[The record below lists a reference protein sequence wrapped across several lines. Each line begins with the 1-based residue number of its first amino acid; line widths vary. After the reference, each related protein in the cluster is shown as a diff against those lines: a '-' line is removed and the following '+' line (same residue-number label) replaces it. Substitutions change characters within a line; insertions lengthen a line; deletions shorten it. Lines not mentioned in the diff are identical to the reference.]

1 MTGKL
6 TVKQQRF
13 LEFYLGAE
21 PELAGN
27 ATKSYMA
34 VYGCSE
40 KCAGASG
47 PRLLENVRIK
57 EAIAKHQERV
67 QEKIDVTAE
76 TVLRDAI
83 RFRDIAF
90 GDLPGIYEH
99 MVKDSETGEHKR
111 ITDQLCQFNPQAL
124 GKALELIGRNR
135 MVQAFRENVEHT
147 HTHRLELA
155 LAAKQKQVESRAA
168 ARPIIEGKVIET
180 EDTGGNAQAIEKA
193 ALKRKLEL
201 VE

>member
-1 MTGKL
+1 MYTMMTGKL

-13 LEFYLGAE
+13 LEFYLGMG
-21 PELAGN
+21 PELVGN

-34 VYGCSE
+34 AYGCSE

-57 EAIAKHQERV
+57 EAIAKHQERG

-135 MVQAFRENVEHT
+135 VVQAFKENIEHT
-147 HTHRLELA
+147 HT
-155 LAAKQKQVESRAA
+155 
-168 ARPIIEGKVIET
+168 
-180 EDTGGNAQAIEKA
+180 
-193 ALKRKLEL
+193 
-201 VE
+201 